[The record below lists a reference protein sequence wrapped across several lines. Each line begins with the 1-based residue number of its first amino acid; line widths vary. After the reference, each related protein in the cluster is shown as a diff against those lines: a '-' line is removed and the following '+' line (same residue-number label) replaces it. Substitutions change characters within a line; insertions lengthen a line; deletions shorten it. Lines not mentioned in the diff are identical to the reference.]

1 MRTTDLI
8 GEGGFF
14 HSLHISLSLSLSLC
28 PFTFSLFFF
37 SSYSVIFPL
46 LLSQAKVNQVL
57 TFSLLLLID
66 RWIIFLSMCPFFS
79 FLVSFL
85 RQNSIQCYVLSD
97 GRITRQKCLSWCMRK
112 GRGRDE
118 PKLKCNS
125 HPKSWPEVKEF
136 LCWSL
141 SSKVTHVYLVH
152 CRMHIF
158 TLNLAIGEEDLHTN
172 ISLFSSLSSSSSS
185 AFHFFIVNLIQMSLY
200 PNVNLPSQINNS
212 HILLHSCQK
221 EMQFKKNSHSLS
233 IELWIT
239 ISILCTRS
247 TWKLYFPFLLA
258 RAGDNLTKKKFNATP
273 TLSSLVLHLFSTLQK
288 SAPVTKM
295 RTHENTLDTH
305 RHWVFMQSM
314 RCWDVKMWLWMW
326 MWMYDACGCVMKRA
340 SFFRPLQLAL
350 LVKV

>member
-1 MRTTDLI
+1 MKEQREREREREKERGNSESYFNCPIVDPVIPSSNSHLSSVIPVMRATDLI

-125 HPKSWPEVKEF
+125 HPKS
-136 LCWSL
+136 
-141 SSKVTHVYLVH
+141 
-152 CRMHIF
+152 
-158 TLNLAIGEEDLHTN
+158 
-172 ISLFSSLSSSSSS
+172 
-185 AFHFFIVNLIQMSLY
+185 
-200 PNVNLPSQINNS
+200 
-212 HILLHSCQK
+212 
-221 EMQFKKNSHSLS
+221 
-233 IELWIT
+233 
-239 ISILCTRS
+239 
-247 TWKLYFPFLLA
+247 
-258 RAGDNLTKKKFNATP
+258 
-273 TLSSLVLHLFSTLQK
+273 
-288 SAPVTKM
+288 
-295 RTHENTLDTH
+295 
-305 RHWVFMQSM
+305 
-314 RCWDVKMWLWMW
+314 
-326 MWMYDACGCVMKRA
+326 
-340 SFFRPLQLAL
+340 
-350 LVKV
+350 